1 MDREASRASQHLAE
15 TDVHAHE
22 VLMLFNCLLQ
32 EVVAQESERCQYV
45 CPSLNCLVLGDS
57 QVGKTSLVRS
67 LTGER
72 LDTEQTKTQ
81 GIEERIVDNEW
92 NTVEF
97 TKGHAIGKFIPYFQE
112 ILARSM
118 SFGRDIIVPLSDE
131 TKLDCTALLRVI
143 TLYALRIKELVTVIV
158 CAAIHLHLVLQFMWT
173 TIVFT
178 EGSLPFALEV
188 QQLLLSVFSIFF
200 LIKLAVSMRC
210 FLKGIPLFG
219 LIAGVFLAVMMT
231 CNSIEIFESQQFL
244 KIIIYSALVTQTM
257 LLGVVELHLL
267 FKFTVKWFQNHI
279 QGTSPH
285 PGQDKFEFGT
295 IRRPQE
301 KLSSMVLGFTG
312 FSIIMT
318 LSVLLPMAKNPQLT
332 HAHQH
337 IALVSVFC
345 LLVFLS
351 AQSTRHR
358 VAGKI
363 LKIHWSWKALIV
375 FMTIPILFISTRL
388 YYTVISCLLS
398 GSIVILEY
406 HFAFWYKF
414 TPGVAD
420 VNSNVVQLMNT
431 SCDAFSYT
439 ALLFWEKLKLKAY
452 RKGKFLNFKLLD
464 FVGDREYYSYHH
476 LFFGP
481 EALYIIAFNL
491 SEFANEYFRGV
502 CTQIQRLQFWMK
514 CICSRVP
521 HYTQIVL
528 VGTHRENLN
537 DSCIKILND
546 HLKKFL
552 SEKYCAKVM
561 ENDVDRLIFFPVGN
575 TSGNKDNGIK
585 ELQSKIMCVA
595 SEQQK
600 RIIIEHNIPLQ
611 WILIQDVI
619 MELKVNSDDT
629 FCVTVDELQRIIMED
644 FVLHDKCRLSKDM
657 LKYFHK
663 IGLIIY
669 VDRRQDFD
677 LSNWILVCPEKL
689 IDIFINISS
698 KPAESTKYRG
708 SLKYDWKLLQRKGIL
723 TKQLLQSLLS
733 TVEEEEEAVIAF
745 LEHYGLICPM
755 EYKEIAGSTKC
766 DCDIQPTHFVP
777 SLLPLSA
784 NGDTPVWHNNDGDKK
799 FYVFFCNFLPEALFH
814 QLLSRAQKNSTL
826 EFPNGKT
833 VLYRDAGKFWMNPW
847 LSYQLTLIEEEE
859 MIEVTYNSSHR
870 NKKEPSDVLCQ
881 VFSMIDGICKSYFPL
896 VKFHCG
902 PACPSDTCPG
912 HQDDYFTSLPAEEGN
927 GTRRRHVYNIMP
939 GRQGNRA
946 AYLYC
951 ENNCLEDELYEWIP

>member
-22 VLMLFNCLLQ
+22 ALMLFKCLLQ

-45 CPSLNCLVLGDS
+45 CPSLHCLVLGDS

-112 ILARSM
+112 ILAHSM

-143 TLYALRIKELVTVIV
+143 TLYALRIKELVTVMV
-158 CAAIHLHLVLQFMWT
+158 CAAVYLHLVLHFMWT
-173 TIVFT
+173 TIEFT
-178 EGSLPFALEV
+178 VVPLPFAPEV
-188 QQLLLSVFSIFF
+188 LQLLLSVFPIFL

-210 FLKGIPLFG
+210 FLKGNPLFG

-231 CNSIEIFESQQFL
+231 CNLIEIFESLQFL

-267 FKFTVKWFQNHI
+267 FKFTVKCFQNHI

-295 IRRPQE
+295 IRRPLE
-301 KLSSMVLGFTG
+301 KLSSMVFGVTG
-312 FSIIMT
+312 FSIIIT
-318 LSVLLPMAKNPQLT
+318 LLLQLPMANNLQLLPARIYLEVIT
-332 HAHQH
+332 
-337 IALVSVFC
+337 LLFSLSVNFLQCHFKSFC
-345 LLVFLS
+345 
-351 AQSTRHR
+351 
-358 VAGKI
+358 KI
-363 LKIHWSWKALIV
+363 N
-375 FMTIPILFISTRL
+375 
-388 YYTVISCLLS
+388 
-398 GSIVILEY
+398 
-406 HFAFWYKF
+406 
-414 TPGVAD
+414 PGVAD
-420 VNSNVVQLMNT
+420 VNSNVVQLMDAC
-431 SCDAFSYT
+431 CDAFSYT
-439 ALLFWEKLKLKAY
+439 DLLFWEKLKLKAY
-452 RKGKFLNFKLLD
+452 RKGEFFNYKLLD

-476 LFFGP
+476 LFFRP
-481 EALYIIAFNL
+481 EALHIIVFNL
-491 SEFANEYFRGV
+491 SEFANEYFRGMG
-502 CTQIQRLQFWMK
+502 TQIQRLQFWMK
-514 CICSRVP
+514 SICSRVP
-521 HYTQIVL
+521 LSDYTQIVL

-537 DSCIKILND
+537 INCIKILND
-546 HLKKFL
+546 HLKRFL

-561 ENDVDRLIFFPVGN
+561 ENDVDRLIFFPVEN
-575 TSGNKDNGIK
+575 TLGNKDTGIK
-585 ELQSKIMCVA
+585 ERQSKIMCVA

-600 RIIIEHNIPLQ
+600 RIIVEHNIPLQ

-619 MELKVNSDDT
+619 MKLKVNSDDM
-629 FCVTVDELQRIIMED
+629 FCVTVDELQRMIMED
-644 FVLHDKCRLSKDM
+644 FVLRDKCRLSKDM

-669 VDRRQDFD
+669 VDKKQDFD

-689 IDIFINISS
+689 IDIFIDISS
-698 KPAESTKYRG
+698 KPAESTRYRG

-733 TVEEEEEAVIAF
+733 IVQKEEKTVIAF
-745 LEHYGLICPM
+745 LEHYGLICPL
-755 EYKEIAGSTKC
+755 EYKGIVVSSKC

-784 NGDTPVWHNNDGDKK
+784 NGDKPVWHNNDGDKK
-799 FYVFFCNFLPEALFH
+799 FYVFFINFLPEALFH

-826 EFPNGKT
+826 EFPNGET

-881 VFSMIDGICKSYFPL
+881 VFSMIDGICKSSFPL

-912 HQDDYFTSLPAEEGN
+912 HQDDYFTSLPADEGN
-927 GTRRRHVYNIMP
+927 GTRRLHVYNIMP
-939 GRQGNRA
+939 GRQGNRY

-951 ENNCLEDELYEWIP
+951 EINCLEDELYEWIP